1 MTDEQAN
8 IFLIIEKLENQI
20 EKTRQII
27 DDGEFDGK
35 WVSDDTII
43 VLDNQLVI
51 LETLKSLI
59 K

>member
-1 MTDEQAN
+1 MDEQAK
-8 IFLIIEKLENQI
+8 IFLILENLENQI

-27 DDGEFDGK
+27 HDGEFDGK